1 MALYTK
7 KEFSAMCGVAEKN
20 LYVYISRGN
29 VVVKRN
35 MIDGENEKNKL
46 FLQKRSAKLDS
57 VVPNTPVKVLEKADY
72 QKNEDEEIDTEFLT
86 EEKDKVMAE
95 VKGKTKNRRN
105 LRYDELAREKL
116 LTSIEKTEVE
126 TRLALLK
133 EEKLK
138 GANIPTDMVRT
149 LAGQMGRSYVTKFKD
164 GCEKLIIEIS
174 KRKALTPEE
183 SASLRGVLIKIINES
198 IDVALIDMQNGI
210 NIVQEQYMLSRGVGE
225 HG

>member
-1 MALYTK
+1 
-7 KEFSAMCGVAEKN
+7 
-20 LYVYISRGN
+20 
-29 VVVKRN
+29 

-57 VVPNTPVKVLEKADY
+57 VVPNTQIKVSENIDY
-72 QKNEDEEIDTEFLT
+72 QKNDEEEIDSELLT
-86 EEKDKVMAE
+86 DEKDKVISE

-138 GANIPTDMVRT
+138 GANIPTDMVKT

-174 KRKALTPEE
+174 KRKSLSPEE

-198 IDVALIDMQNGI
+198 IEMALVDMQNGI
-210 NIVQEQYMLSRGVGE
+210 NVIQEQYMLSRGVGE

>member
-1 MALYTK
+1 MALYSK

-20 LYVYISRGN
+20 LYVYIKRGN

-46 FLQKRSAKLDS
+46 FLQKRSAKLDLAAPES
-57 VVPNTPVKVLEKADY
+57 KTTPLVPDKIDDDDSID
-72 QKNEDEEIDTEFLT
+72 NEMLS
-86 EEKDKVMAE
+86 EEKEKVVSD

-138 GANIPTDMVRT
+138 GANIPTEMVRT

-164 GCEKLIIEIS
+164 GCEKLLIEIS
-174 KRKALTPEE
+174 KRKSLTPEE